1 MRIYSTAFA
10 EGGENPAKNTQE
22 AEDLSPE
29 LVFEDIPAGTKSLVL
44 IADDPDAPDPKA
56 PTPPRPPRPAPPPP
70 ADTRGLPEGVKQLP
84 AKARAGINDCDVEA
98 WSGPRPPIGV
108 HRYYFHLFALDTE
121 LTLSA
126 GFKRADVE
134 KAMKGHILAK
144 AQTFGTSLLLA
155 NR

>member
-10 EGGENPAKNTQE
+10 EGGEIPMKNTQE

-56 PTPPRPPRPAPPPP
+56 PKYLWLHWLVINLP
-70 ADTRGLPEGVKQLP
+70 ADTKGLPEGVKQLP
-84 AKARAGINDCDVEA
+84 AKARTGINDCDAEG

-144 AQTFGTSLLLA
+144 AQTFGTYLLLA

>member
-10 EGGENPAKNTQE
+10 EGGEIPVKNTQE

-29 LVFEDIPAGTKSLVL
+29 LVFEDIPAGTK
-44 IADDPDAPDPKA
+44 
-56 PTPPRPPRPAPPPP
+56 
-70 ADTRGLPEGVKQLP
+70 GLPEGVKQLP
-84 AKARAGINDCDVEA
+84 AKARTGINDCDAEG

-144 AQTFGTSLLLA
+144 AQTFGTYLLLA

>member
-10 EGGENPAKNTQE
+10 EDGEIPVKNTQE

-56 PTPPRPPRPAPPPP
+56 PKYLWLHWLVINLP
-70 ADTRGLPEGVKQLP
+70 ADTKGLPEGVKQLP
-84 AKARAGINDCDVEA
+84 AKARAGINDCDVEG

-144 AQTFGTSLLLA
+144 AQTFGTYLLLA